1 MEGWMPEHLQIG
13 ISGVTILPDLYLSF
27 GISGAIQHVV
37 GITKS
42 KTIIAINKDPN
53 APIFKT
59 ADYCVIDDAPRILE
73 GILKYYRG

>member
-1 MEGWMPEHLQIG
+1 M
-13 ISGVTILPDLYLSF
+13 ILNFTSSFAGEKRIDLYLSF

-42 KTIIAINKDPN
+42 KTIVAINKDPK

-59 ADYCVIDDAPRILE
+59 ADYCIIDDASKILE
-73 GILKYYRG
+73 GLLKFYRV